1 MEKGKTGLGSGMQL
15 SLSGSSSNQI
25 VFWNHKFI
33 DMNIKGTFPILF
45 FFCWT
50 FTSAQ
55 QATQYSLYMFNE
67 FNFNPAYAGLDHS
80 LSLTGGIR
88 SQWVG
93 LEGSPS
99 SQFGSI
105 HMPLYFLNGAV
116 GLQLEN
122 DELGPER
129 NLQASAAYSYQTY
142 IGSGILSLGV
152 GAGIFQKE
160 LDGSLLRTPD
170 GQYEAN
176 TTINHQDAVLPE
188 GLVSG
193 TVPTFRAGVYY
204 QNESFEA
211 GLAVTNLSEGSAEL
225 GPLSVVLKRNFFF
238 NAAVHLDIGRN
249 LTLHPSVFVKSDAV
263 QTQTD
268 LSAILQYNENL
279 MVGGTF
285 RGYNTNS
292 IDAAAL
298 LAGFKLS
305 ENITLIY
312 AYDIS
317 VSDLSS
323 FNSGSHE
330 IVIGYNLNK
339 RIGGGRPPRI
349 IYNPRNL

>member
-1 MEKGKTGLGSGMQL
+1 MAKGWLK
-15 SLSGSSSNQI
+15 QI
-25 VFWNHKFI
+25 N
-33 DMNIKGTFPILF
+33 MNVNAKGTLLILF
-45 FFCWT
+45 ISSCTYTW
-50 FTSAQ
+50 AQ
-55 QATQYSLYMFNE
+55 QAAQYSLYMFNE

-80 LSLTGGIR
+80 LSMTGGIR

-99 SQFGSI
+99 SQFGSL
-105 HMPLYFLNGAV
+105 HMPLYFLNGAI

-129 NLQASAAYSYQTY
+129 NLQVSAAYSYQTY
-142 IGSGILSLGV
+142 IGSGILSLGI

-160 LDGSLLRTPD
+160 LDGSILRTPD

-176 TTINHQDAVLPE
+176 TTINHEDDVLPT
-188 GLVSG
+188 GLISG
-193 TVPTFRAGVYY
+193 STPTFRAGVYY
-204 QNESFEA
+204 QNESFEV

-225 GPLSVVLKRNFFF
+225 GPLSVVLNRNFFF
-238 NAAVHLDIGRN
+238 NAAFNLDIGRS

-268 LSAILQYNENL
+268 VSAILRYNENL
-279 MVGGTF
+279 MLGGSL
-285 RGYNTNS
+285 RGYNTNT
-292 IDAAAL
+292 IDATAIL
-298 LAGFKLS
+298 LGFKLS
-305 ENITLIY
+305 ENITLAY
-312 AYDIS
+312 AYDIPL
-317 VSDLSS
+317 SDLSPL
-323 FNSGSHE
+323 NNGSHE